1 MSKETP
7 KGGLQDPAFI
17 SWSQEATVGER
28 IRWLLEVCQLK
39 QTEIAQKTGITQA
52 AISNWITGSSRK
64 PNSPSLIRLAD
75 VLGSNPTWII
85 YGEGEPF
92 NQKSSPAVVLHPQT
106 IPKTAPTKKREKKGD
121 FKPQQVL
128 PTTAIKTPTKTA
140 QAKQEVVRMEETKSD
155 HVIRGMELR
164 LIRAFRSMSPDAK
177 VAVLTVAAALSDK
190 A

>member
-1 MSKETP
+1 MSTEKP
-7 KGGLQDPAFI
+7 KDGLKDPAFI
-17 SWSQEATVGER
+17 SWSKEAPVGER

-39 QTEIAQKTGITQA
+39 QTEVAQKMGITQA

-64 PNSPSLIRLAD
+64 PNSSSLFRLAD
-75 VLGSNPTWII
+75 VLGSNPRWIND
-85 YGEGEPF
+85 GEGNPF
-92 NQKSSPAVVLHPQT
+92 SQKSSPPVVLHPHT
-106 IPKTAPTKKREKKGD
+106 IPKTALTKKREKKGD

-128 PTTAIKTPTKTA
+128 PTPAIKTPTKTA

-155 HVIRGMELR
+155 YVISGMELR
-164 LIRAFRSMSPDAK
+164 LISAFRSMSPDAK